1 MNADD
6 LLTRL
11 DDVLNGHR
19 WAQLPILLHPDFT
32 CLLVHTGERFTRD
45 EWVRFNAEYPG
56 FQGYELVDRVVS
68 GDRAAARAHV
78 TGLVAGRLRHFEVAE
93 FLTAKNGLIAD
104 LVEVWAGLDQA
115 PPTRDN
121 R

>member
-1 MNADD
+1 M
-6 LLTRL
+6 TS
-11 DDVLNGHR
+11 G
-19 WAQLPILLHPDFT
+19 
-32 CLLVHTGERFTRD
+32 
-45 EWVRFNAEYPG
+45 VRFDAEYPG

-78 TGLVAGRLRHFEVAE
+78 TGLVAGRLRHFEAAE

>member
-1 MNADD
+1 M
-6 LLTRL
+6 TS
-11 DDVLNGHR
+11 G
-19 WAQLPILLHPDFT
+19 
-32 CLLVHTGERFTRD
+32 
-45 EWVRFNAEYPG
+45 VRFNAEYPG

-68 GDRAAARAHV
+68 GD
-78 TGLVAGRLRHFEVAE
+78 RHFEVAE

>member
-1 MNADD
+1 MCSTGTAGRNCPTCCTPTSPAYWC
-6 LLTRL
+6 TPA
-11 DDVLNGHR
+11 NGS
-19 WAQLPILLHPDFT
+19 PVT
-32 CLLVHTGERFTRD
+32 SG
-45 EWVRFNAEYPG
+45 VRFNAEYPG

-104 LVEVWAGLDQA
+104 LVEVWADLDQA